1 MDAIAAER
9 HVAVLIHLKL
19 KLNSQPEFFF
29 IAGTFP
35 AQSLFEVFRN
45 RYAFV
50 TLRYAGKTRMTRI
63 LPALGHL
70 VLPESQYILDST
82 ELHIGRDESVD
93 VWYKSTK

>member
-45 RYAFV
+45 
-50 TLRYAGKTRMTRI
+50 RYAGKTRMTRI